1 MTKREQHNSNPGG
14 SSVWQ
19 LELSG
24 DDDYVCQEISDG
36 LSLSDIV
43 SVLLVKYVEDDPDIE
58 GERNVLVAGTLTNRD
73 TGESSRSLKMCR
85 LRPFN
90 KSRRISENT
99 RDSDSLSG
107 ARRR

>member
-1 MTKREQHNSNPGG
+1 MLFIMRQGGAVTKREQHNSNPGG

-43 SVLLVKYVEDDPDIE
+43 SVLLAKYVEDDPDIE

-73 TGESSRSLKMCR
+73 TGERYNVRAAYDLYVYNKKSLDR
-85 LRPFN
+85 L
-90 KSRRISENT
+90 NT
-99 RDSDSLSG
+99 ME
-107 ARRR
+107 